1 MTPLRLLHVEDSPD
15 DAALVNHA
23 LRDAPFEF
31 TLTRVE
37 TEQDYL
43 AQLES
48 APPDVIICD
57 YNLPEFSAER
67 ALEIIRARDLDLPFI
82 VVSHHLG
89 ETEAVVA
96 MQQGASDYL
105 PKRHLERLPKAI
117 ESAVDRGNARREKV
131 KAQEALRESE
141 SIRRGI
147 LNSLQSQ
154 IVLVDG
160 RGVIMAVNKAWESF
174 ENARIAETAEFAG
187 VGVGVNVNY
196 LDFLRIAHEC
206 GHAYAGE
213 LADGLRAVIAR
224 EKKVFS
230 MEYQVTTGSGTRWY
244 IARATPLE
252 GSDHAAVISHFD
264 VSDRMMSHIA
274 LEDANKRL
282 RGISKRLLAVQEE
295 ERRAISRELHDDI
308 GQTLGA
314 LKIGL
319 HRLGS
324 ASATE
329 QPVLLSECLGAAAE
343 ALEKLR
349 HLAMDL
355 RPPQLDQL
363 GLKEALEWLAQRQS
377 ATSGLAITCHSKGLD
392 TRPPAA
398 LESAC
403 YRIAQEAL
411 NNATRHSKATQVA
424 ISVESDGALLKLVV
438 RDDGV
443 GFDEPTERLRVMRS
457 GSMGLIG
464 MEERAQLAGGRLKL
478 RSVPG
483 GGTTVSAIFPLLARE
498 PRETSSQATLAA
510 S

>member
-1 MTPLRLLHVEDSPD
+1 MTVLRLLHVEDSPD
-15 DAALVNHA
+15 DAALVSHA
-23 LRDAPFEF
+23 LRGAPFEF
-31 TLTRVE
+31 TLSRVE
-37 TEQDYL
+37 TEVDYL
-43 AQLES
+43 AQLEF
-48 APPDVIICD
+48 APPDAIICD

-89 ETEAVVA
+89 ETEAVLA

-105 PKRHLERLPKAI
+105 PKRSLERLPKAI
-117 ESAVDRGNARREKV
+117 ASAVDRSNARRERV

-147 LNSLQSQ
+147 LNSLLSQ

-160 RGVIMAVNKAWESF
+160 RGVIMAVNKAWETF
-174 ENARIAETAEFAG
+174 ELARSADAPEGGHEGT
-187 VGVGVNVNY
+187 NY
-196 LDFLRIAHEC
+196 LEALRAAHER
-206 GHAYAGE
+206 GDASAGE
-213 LADGLRAVIAR
+213 LAEGLRAVIAR
-224 EKKVFS
+224 EKKLFS
-230 MEYQVTTGSGTRWY
+230 MEYQVSTGAGTRWY
-244 IARATPLE
+244 VARATPLE
-252 GSDHAAVISHFD
+252 GSDEAIVISHRD
-264 VSDRMMSHIA
+264 VSDSMMSHVA
-274 LEDANKRL
+274 LEAANKRL

-319 HRLGS
+319 HRIGS

-377 ATSGLAITCHSKGLD
+377 AASGLAITCKSAGLD

-411 NNATRHSKATQVA
+411 NNATRQSKATQVA
-424 ISVESDGALLKLVV
+424 ISVESDGAL
-438 RDDGV
+438 
-443 GFDEPTERLRVMRS
+443 
-457 GSMGLIG
+457 
-464 MEERAQLAGGRLKL
+464 
-478 RSVPG
+478 
-483 GGTTVSAIFPLLARE
+483 
-498 PRETSSQATLAA
+498 
-510 S
+510 

>member
-1 MTPLRLLHVEDSPD
+1 MTVLRLLHVEDSPD
-15 DAALVNHA
+15 DAALVLHA
-23 LRDAPFEF
+23 LRGAPFEF

-37 TEQDYL
+37 TEPDYL

-48 APPDVIICD
+48 APPDAIICD

-89 ETEAVVA
+89 ETEAVLA

-105 PKRHLERLPKAI
+105 PKRNLERLPKAI
-117 ESAVDRGNARREKV
+117 ASSVDRSNSRREKV

-147 LNSLQSQ
+147 LNSLLSQ
-154 IVLVDG
+154 IVLIDG

-187 VGVGVNVNY
+187 VGANY
-196 LDFLRIAHEC
+196 LDFLHAACER
-206 GHAYAGE
+206 GHAPAGE
-213 LADGLRAVIAR
+213 LAEGLRAVILR
-224 EKKVFS
+224 EKRLFS
-230 MEYQVTTGSGTRWY
+230 MEYTITSGSGTRWY
-244 IARATPLE
+244 VARAMPLE
-252 GSDHAAVISHFD
+252 GSKDATVISHRD
-264 VSDRMMSHIA
+264 ISDQMMSHIA

-282 RGISKRLLAVQEE
+282 RTISKRLLAIQEE

-324 ASATE
+324 ASTTE
-329 QPVLLSECLGAAAE
+329 HPALLSECLGAATE

-349 HLAMDL
+349 QLAMDL

-377 ATSGLAITCHSKGLD
+377 AASGLAITCKSAGLE

-424 ISVESDGALLKLVV
+424 ISIESDGALLKLVV
-438 RDDGV
+438 RDDGI
-443 GFDEPTERLRVMRS
+443 GFDEPSERLRVIRS

-483 GGTTVSAIFPLLARE
+483 GGTTVSAIFPLVERE
-498 PRETSSQATLAA
+498 HRETNSQATLTI

>member
-1 MTPLRLLHVEDSPD
+1 MTVLRLLHVEDSPD

-23 LRDAPFEF
+23 LRNAPFAF

-37 TEQDYL
+37 TEAQYVE
-43 AQLES
+43 QLES
-48 APPDVIICD
+48 APPDAIICD

-89 ETEAVVA
+89 ESEAVVA
-96 MQQGASDYL
+96 MQNGASDYL
-105 PKRHLERLPKAI
+105 PKRSLERLSKAI
-117 ESAVDRGNARREKV
+117 ASAVDRRNARQEKV
-131 KAQEALRESE
+131 KAQEALQRSE
-141 SIRRGI
+141 AIRRGI
-147 LNSLQSQ
+147 LNSLHSR
-154 IVLVDG
+154 IALVEGSGVL
-160 RGVIMAVNKAWESF
+160 AVLNKAWGEFQGERS
-174 ENARIAETAEFAG
+174 AAAAEGTREG
-187 VGVGVNVNY
+187 SNY
-196 LDFLRIAHEC
+196 LDALDAAHER
-206 GHAYAGE
+206 GNPFAGE
-213 LADGLRAVIAR
+213 LAQGLRMVIAR
-224 EKKVFS
+224 EKRVFS
-230 MEYQVTTGSGTRWY
+230 MEYQLSTGSGTRWY
-244 IARATPLE
+244 TARATPLE
-252 GSDHAAVISHFD
+252 GSDDAIVVAHND
-264 VSDRMMSHIA
+264 VSDRMLGHVA

-282 RGISKRLLAVQEE
+282 RNLSKRMLAIQED

-319 HRLGS
+319 HRLES
-324 ASATE
+324 AAPPE
-329 QPVLLSECLGAAAE
+329 QPVLLTECLGAAGE
-343 ALEKLR
+343 ALDKLR
-349 HLAMDL
+349 QLAMDL

-377 ATSGLAITCHSKGLD
+377 AASGLAVTFKSAGLE
-392 TRPPAA
+392 TRPSAA

-438 RDDGV
+438 RDDGI
-443 GFDEPTERLRVMRS
+443 GFDEPSARQRVLRS

-464 MEERAQLAGGRLKL
+464 MEERAQLSGGRLKL

-483 GGTTVSAIFPLLARE
+483 GGTTVSAIFPLVERGERE
-498 PRETSSQATLAA
+498 SGQPATLAA
-510 S
+510 

>member
-1 MTPLRLLHVEDSPD
+1 MTILRLLHVEDSPD
-15 DAALVNHA
+15 DAELVRFALNG
-23 LRDAPFEF
+23 APFQF
-31 TLTRVE
+31 TLTRVDNE
-37 TEQDYL
+37 ADYL
-43 AQLES
+43 AQLDT
-48 APPDVIICD
+48 ALPDAIICD

-67 ALEIIRARDLDLPFI
+67 ALEIIHERTLDLPFI
-82 VVSHHLG
+82 VASHHLG

-96 MQQGASDYL
+96 MQHGASDYL
-105 PKRHLERLPKAI
+105 PKRNLGRLPKAI
-117 ESAVDRGNARREKV
+117 QLAVDRSNARREKV
-131 KAQEALRESE
+131 NAQEALRESE
-141 SIRRGI
+141 AIQRGI
-147 LNSLQSQ
+147 LNSLLSQ

-160 RGVIMAVNKAWESF
+160 SGVIIAVNKGWESF
-174 ENARIAETAEFAG
+174 ENARIDETAEVAREG
-187 VGVGVNVNY
+187 SNY
-196 LDFLRIAHEC
+196 LEFLRHACER
-206 GHAYAGE
+206 GHASAGE
-213 LADGLRAVIAR
+213 LADGLRTVISR
-224 EKKVFS
+224 EKKLFS

-244 IARATPLE
+244 VARALPLE
-252 GSDHAAVISHFD
+252 GSDAATVISHRD
-264 VSDRMMSHIA
+264 VSDRMMSHVA

-282 RGISKRLLAVQEE
+282 RNISKRMLAIQEE

-329 QPVLLSECLGAAAE
+329 QPVLLSECLGAASA

-349 HLAMDL
+349 QLAMDL

-363 GLKEALEWLAQRQS
+363 GLKEALEWLALRQS
-377 ATSGLAITCHSKGLD
+377 ATSGIAVTCKSVGLD
-392 TRPPAA
+392 IRPPAA

-411 NNATRHSKATQVA
+411 NNATRHSKAKQVA

-438 RDDGV
+438 RDDGI
-443 GFDEPTERLRVMRS
+443 GFDEPSERQRVLRS

-464 MEERAQLAGGRLKL
+464 MDERAQLAGGRLKL

-483 GGTTVSAIFPLLARE
+483 SGTTVSAIFPLVERE
-498 PRETSSQATLAA
+498 RHDANSQVAAATS
-510 S
+510 